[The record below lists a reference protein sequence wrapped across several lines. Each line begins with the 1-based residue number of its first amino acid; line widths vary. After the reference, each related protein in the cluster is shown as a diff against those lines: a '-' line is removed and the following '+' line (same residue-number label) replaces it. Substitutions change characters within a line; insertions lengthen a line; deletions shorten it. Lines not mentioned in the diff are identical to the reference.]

1 MPTPIRPS
9 GRRTRVLV
17 VEDHEDTREL
27 YAKALRAAG
36 FEVLTANNRKE
47 GVILAHTYR
56 VDVATIDLGI
66 AGGGTPLAAA
76 LSGLPKPPRLIAVTG
91 RARDDAPDPNLFAQY
106 LVKPVLPDALVE
118 VVKTEAIAARPSSP
132 SST

>member
-1 MPTPIRPS
+1 MRPIRPS
-9 GRRTRVLV
+9 GRTRVLV

-27 YAKALRAAG
+27 YAEALRAAG

-66 AGGGTPLAAA
+66 AGGGTPLAAD
-76 LSGLPKPPRLIAVTG
+76 RLTNRVPFVFAPG
-91 RARDDAPDPNLFAQY
+91 R
-106 LVKPVLPDALVE
+106 VKSLQ
-118 VVKTEAIAARPSSP
+118 RM
-132 SST
+132 